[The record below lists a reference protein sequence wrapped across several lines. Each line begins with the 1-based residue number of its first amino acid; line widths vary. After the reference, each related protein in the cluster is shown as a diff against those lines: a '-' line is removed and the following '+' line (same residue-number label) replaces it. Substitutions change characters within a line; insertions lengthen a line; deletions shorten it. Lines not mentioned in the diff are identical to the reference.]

1 MSAVATASRLPVAR
15 RLFGVTALAFA
26 LALAACGGGAP
37 LDTYNLEAARPG
49 HAQAL
54 RGQVRV
60 AEPFASLDLD
70 SDRILV
76 RTGSQQMAVLAGAKW
91 PDRLPRVVRARLIQ
105 SFQNAGLAGQV
116 GDNPAAP
123 ANYVLDLDI
132 RKFELDVARSRV
144 EINVAAKLVSASL
157 DVAAVEQIFTA
168 DTAVASTDPATV
180 AAAMDGALSSVMK
193 RVVAFVAP
201 RL

>member
-1 MSAVATASRLPVAR
+1 MRDAATACRPPEAR
-15 RLFGVTALAFA
+15 RLLGVV
-26 LALAACGGGAP
+26 ALAAALAGCGDGAP
-37 LDTYNLEAARPG
+37 LDTYDLRAAGPG
-49 HAQAL
+49 RAHAL
-54 RGQVRV
+54 RAQVRV

-76 RTGSQQMAVLAGAKW
+76 STRTQQMAVLAGAKW
-91 PDRLPRVVRARLIQ
+91 PDRLPRVVRARLLQ

-116 GDNPAAP
+116 GDNPTGP

-144 EINVAAKLVSASL
+144 EINLAAKLVPTSL
-157 DVAAVEQIFTA
+157 DVAAEEEIFTA
-168 DTAVASTDPATV
+168 DAPVASTSPATV

-193 RVVAFVAP
+193 RIVAFVAT